1 MKRKIEKLQNIIFEV
16 ISKIK
21 PLARNNKEKKKLNKR
36 RNKQPEK

>member
-21 PLARNNKEKKKLNKR
+21 PLARNNKEKKTEQER
-36 RNKQPEK
+36 EQTT